1 MQVPPSSQFCLNPQ
15 AICSGPY
22 SYSLMWI
29 SGMFTW
35 IEVVQSHPVY
45 SDALENYVADEIG
58 DEEFIDAVSDILGSN
73 VVERRTMRSNF
84 NLAVDAVG
92 LKQFR

>member
-1 MQVPPSSQFCLNPQ
+1 
-15 AICSGPY
+15 
-22 SYSLMWI
+22 MWI

-45 SDALENYVADEIG
+45 SDALENYVADEMG
-58 DEEFIDAVSDILGSN
+58 DEEFIDAVSDILGSDI
-73 VVERRTMRSNF
+73 VVRCTMRSN
-84 NLAVDAVG
+84 LALDEIAVE